1 MWNDGR
7 PASEQCE
14 GCTWYT
20 NQVTDLSGLH
30 SRDVTF
36 AVLCQG
42 PYAESIRYHDFMGWQ
57 MPWYSTGPSRD
68 ELLVGRQA
76 GMMHIVSYLR
86 QDDRVFE
93 TYWTTR
99 RGVQAMDYSYAL
111 MDLTVYGRDWPPA
124 GRTISAPDEQLV
136 VITFAVLDQPAARRE
151 LDRTPRR

>member
-1 MWNDGR
+1 LPTTSCGTTAG
-7 PASEQCE
+7 PSEQCE

-68 ELLVGRQA
+68 ELLVGRQT
-76 GMMHIVSYLR
+76 GMMHIVNYLR

-93 TYWTTR
+93 T
-99 RGVQAMDYSYAL
+99 
-111 MDLTVYGRDWPPA
+111 
-124 GRTISAPDEQLV
+124 
-136 VITFAVLDQPAARRE
+136 
-151 LDRTPRR
+151 